1 MRGEHLVTVA
11 NNRVKFK
18 LNIRRNLTILQGN
31 SATGKTTL
39 LELIDQFDQLGQTV
53 ASPLYAMPPA
63 TSFPGAIGNAILK
76 KSVQALFL
84 SMKTVRS
91 CAPMSSLTPQE
102 RATTTMSL

>member
-1 MRGEHLVTVA
+1 MRGEYLVTVA

-18 LNIRRNLTILQGN
+18 LNIRRNLTILQGS

-39 LELIDQFDQLGQTV
+39 LELIDQFDQLGPDSGV
-53 ASPLYAMPPA
+53 SV
-63 TSFPGAIGNAILK
+63 
-76 KSVQALFL
+76 VQALFL
-84 SMKTVRS
+84 LMKTVRS